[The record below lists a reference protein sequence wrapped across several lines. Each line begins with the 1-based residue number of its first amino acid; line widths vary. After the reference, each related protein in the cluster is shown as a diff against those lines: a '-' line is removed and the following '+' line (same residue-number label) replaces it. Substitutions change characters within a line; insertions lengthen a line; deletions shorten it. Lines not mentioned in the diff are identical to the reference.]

1 MHFQQ
6 KEELTWCS
14 RVFGGFS
21 LTFFFVY
28 SSLLGFNVDI
38 QWVVSML
45 FVVVVVFFLYR
56 SVWDPVQ
63 NTKQKKRS
71 CCMGEFANE
80 ETCNAS

>member
-21 LTFFFVY
+21 LTFFLSTVHCLDLRLIY
-28 SSLLGFNVDI
+28 SGLLVCCLLL
-38 QWVVSML
+38 L
-45 FVVVVVFFLYR
+45 FFFLYR